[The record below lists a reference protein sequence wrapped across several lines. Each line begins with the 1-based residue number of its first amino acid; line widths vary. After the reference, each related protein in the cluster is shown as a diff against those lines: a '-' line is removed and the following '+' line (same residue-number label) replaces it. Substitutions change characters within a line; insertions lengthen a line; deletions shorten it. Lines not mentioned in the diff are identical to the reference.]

1 MLFPLAVCYN
11 GFVSF
16 HRTTESKIQYTR
28 YAEVIAVFNREC
40 SEQSAAARFTVII
53 MLSSGCHWRFG
64 RWEGEDSEDFSQETC
79 LMYAIVFSVG
89 KKRCRVKGRFSG
101 AEKKAAFIL
110 HTKTLSEGSVFFPFI
125 GYIR

>member
-1 MLFPLAVCYN
+1 MCYN

-89 KKRCRVKGRFSG
+89 EKAVQGKRQIFRSREKGCIYF
-101 AEKKAAFIL
+101 AYED
-110 HTKTLSEGSVFFPFI
+110 TI
-125 GYIR
+125 GR